1 MLALTLI
8 ASLAAAPALAQI
20 TMADLEGT
28 WSSGTN
34 YVSTGG
40 VSFKSRCF
48 QLTAQDFCNPS
59 LSLFN
64 VPNNTGMSFSL
75 CVKRLPTDT

>member
-1 MLALTLI
+1 MLVLPLI
-8 ASLAAAPALAQI
+8 ASLAAAVPALAQV

-40 VSFKSRCF
+40 VSDSSRSV
-48 QLTAQDFCNPS
+48 N
-59 LSLFN
+59 
-64 VPNNTGMSFSL
+64 
-75 CVKRLPTDT
+75 KH

>member
-1 MLALTLI
+1 MLVIPLI
-8 ASLAAAPALAQI
+8 ASLAAAPA
-20 TMADLEGT
+20 MAALSMNDLEGT

-40 VSFKSRCF
+40 
-48 QLTAQDFCNPS
+48 DFCNPS

-64 VPNNTGMSFSL
+64 VPNNTGMSYSL
-75 CVKRLPTDT
+75 

>member
-1 MLALTLI
+1 MLAVPLAI
-8 ASLAAAPALAQI
+8 AALVAPASAAVLS
-20 TMADLEGT
+20 MADIEGT

-40 VSFKSRCF
+40 
-48 QLTAQDFCNPS
+48 DFCNPS

-64 VPNNTGMSFSL
+64 VPNNTGMSYSL
-75 CVKRLPTDT
+75 